1 MGARTT
7 WTRRGLLLGALGV
20 GATATLQLA
29 GSGRATAAALPPLL
43 VGDQKSRRVFLLDS
57 ATATWDPS
65 ADPAP
70 VRWEFTPEGDSRYSD
85 LDPGRSWT
93 YVSEVKC
100 RTWQGKTYLLTT
112 ASYGF
117 AAVVEYPGKNR
128 YWAARVTDAAGTE
141 LANPHSIELL
151 PGGNV
156 AVALSGSNEVRLY
169 AASRSPYA
177 TEFTS
182 VPLTSAHGVHWDPA
196 TEMLW
201 AVGHGQLAAY
211 TLSGPASEQ
220 TLVRSYVID
229 LPELRPGRAPGGH
242 DLNAVAGEPD
252 LFWVSTTDGLLQ
264 YSKSRRQ
271 FAPYTASSCAGTLAN
286 VKAVSNVGR
295 TVALTAPDGG
305 LDREWWTRSVRVDN
319 GSVPAH
325 TLGGAAYGG
334 IYKARWWQP

>member
-1 MGARTT
+1 MRARTT
-7 WTRRGLLLGALGV
+7 WTRRGVLLGALGA
-20 GATATLQLA
+20 GATAALHAT

-43 VGDQKSRRVFLLDS
+43 VGDQKSRRVLLLDS
-57 ATATWDPS
+57 ATTTWEPS
-65 ADPAP
+65 GDPAS
-70 VRWEFTPEGDSRYSD
+70 VRWEFTPEEDSRYDD
-85 LDPGRSWT
+85 LDPGHSWT
-93 YVSEVKC
+93 YVSEVKS

-117 AAVVEYPGKNR
+117 AAVVEHPGKNR

-141 LANPHSIELL
+141 KSNPHSIELL
-151 PGGNV
+151 PDGNV
-156 AVALSGSNEVRLY
+156 AVALSGSGEVRLY

-177 TEFTS
+177 TEYTS

-201 AVGHGQLAAY
+201 AVGSGQLAAY
-211 TLSGPASEQ
+211 ELNGPATGR
-220 TLVRSYVID
+220 TLVRAYATD
-229 LPELRPGRAPGGH
+229 LPGPVPGRAPGGH

-271 FAPYTASSCAGTLAN
+271 FAPYVPSSCGGTLAN
-286 VKAVSNVGR
+286 VKAVSNAGA

-305 LDREWWTRSVRVDN
+305 LDRTWWTRSVRVDN
-319 GSVPAH
+319 GPVPAH
-325 TLGGAAYGG
+325 TLAGAAYGG